1 MTVPIALHLIPLAGF
16 TGLMATSAI
25 EDLRRL
31 IIPNVMI
38 VGLCVLWPL
47 YVATAPMLTLAAAG
61 FAALCAAA
69 VFLAGALLFA
79 RGLIGGGD
87 VKLLAAATLWAG
99 PAATL
104 PLLVLT
110 GLLGGLLCLF
120 LVTPLGALLAA
131 LRPTLRDPS
140 SDPARRADRILVPYG
155 VAISAASL
163 IVTIPP
169 NFNLC
174 AVFAFA
180 FRGR

>member
-1 MTVPIALHLIPLAGF
+1 MTVPVALHLIPLAGF

-31 IIPNVMI
+31 IIPNGLI

-47 YVATAPMLTLAAAG
+47 YVATAPMLTMAAAG
-61 FAALCAAA
+61 FAVLCAAA

-110 GLLGGLLCLF
+110 GLLGGVLCLF

-131 LRPTLRDPS
+131 LRPTLSDPS
-140 SDPARRADRILVPYG
+140 SDPSRRTDRVLVPYG